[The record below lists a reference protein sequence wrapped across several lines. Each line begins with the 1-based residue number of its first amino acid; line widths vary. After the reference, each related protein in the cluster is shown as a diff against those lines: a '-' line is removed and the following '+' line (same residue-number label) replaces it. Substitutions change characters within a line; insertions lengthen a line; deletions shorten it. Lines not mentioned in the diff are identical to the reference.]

1 MTTNLIHIVEAI
13 IFAAGVAIKRSD
25 ILAKLPEGTTRKD
38 LNDAIKGLE
47 QKYQDPCGI
56 VLLCIGDKV
65 QFASNKEYGDIV
77 AAALKPVKEREL
89 SRALLEVMSI
99 VAYKQPVTRG
109 EIEDIRG
116 GRSADYA
123 IARQNSFSNVS
134 VSEISTICPI
144 TKKFS
149 TGWSFSETT
158 TRSAKGFTEKSTSQ
172 TALKKRKK
180 RRNRKSL
187 NVSVWRENST
197 SLSTRTKAP
206 TFSKERSIRLSKRTT
221 KRRHPTTM
229 MTRISQRR
237 SPKKKRQSRTTMT
250 KNKTMYFNKK
260 TGAHACF
267 FVIYRSLSNNDVCRH
282 TIISLSSLL

>member
-25 ILAKLPEGTTRKD
+25 ILAKLPEGTTRKE

-99 VAYKQPVTRG
+99 IAYKQPVTRG

-123 IARQNSFSNVS
+123 IATLMRVGLIEAQGRRDTPGRPVLYITTELFLKRFGLRNLDDLPDYKEVLDRLVVLGNYNR
-134 VSEISTICPI
+134 VSEGLYREVDIADSFEEAEEKAKQKELERQRLERELDEYIDPSESPDFLEGEEYSFVEADDDA
-144 TKKFS
+144 TK
-149 TGWSFSETT
+149 E
-158 TRSAKGFTEKSTSQ
+158 AAAADDDDEDDEDVAEVEATE
-172 TALKKRKK
+172 
-180 RRNRKSL
+180 
-187 NVSVWRENST
+187 E
-197 SLSTRTKAP
+197 
-206 TFSKERSIRLSKRTT
+206 
-221 KRRHPTTM
+221 
-229 MTRISQRR
+229 
-237 SPKKKRQSRTTMT
+237 
-250 KNKTMYFNKK
+250 
-260 TGAHACF
+260 
-267 FVIYRSLSNNDVCRH
+267 DVA
-282 TIISLSSLL
+282 SDDDDDED

>member
-123 IARQNSFSNVS
+123 IATLMRVGLIEAHGRRDTPGRPVLYITTELFLKRFGLRNLDDLPDYKEVLDRLVVLGNYNK
-134 VSEISTICPI
+134 VSEGLYREVDIAD
-144 TKKFS
+144 
-149 TGWSFSETT
+149 SFEEAEEK
-158 TRSAKGFTEKSTSQ
+158 AKQKELERQ
-172 TALKKRKK
+172 RME
-180 RRNRKSL
+180 
-187 NVSVWRENST
+187 RELDEFIDPN
-197 SLSTRTKAP
+197 
-206 TFSKERSIRLSKRTT
+206 E
-221 KRRHPTTM
+221 
-229 MTRISQRR
+229 
-237 SPKKKRQSRTTMT
+237 SPDFLEGEEYS
-250 KNKTMYFNKK
+250 
-260 TGAHACF
+260 
-267 FVIYRSLSNNDVCRH
+267 FVEADDEAAASDDDDDEDIAEAVAEEEAAESDDDDEE
-282 TIISLSSLL
+282 

>member
-123 IARQNSFSNVS
+123 IATLMRVGLIEAHGRRDTPGRPVLYITTELFLKRFGLRNLDDLPDYKEVLDRLVVLGNYNK
-134 VSEISTICPI
+134 VSEGLYREVDIAD
-144 TKKFS
+144 
-149 TGWSFSETT
+149 SFEEAEEK
-158 TRSAKGFTEKSTSQ
+158 AKQKELERQRMERELDEFIDPNESPDFLEGEEYSFVEADDEAAASDDDDDEDIAK
-172 TALKKRKK
+172 ALAEEEAAE
-180 RRNRKSL
+180 SDDDDDDG
-187 NVSVWRENST
+187 E
-197 SLSTRTKAP
+197 
-206 TFSKERSIRLSKRTT
+206 
-221 KRRHPTTM
+221 
-229 MTRISQRR
+229 
-237 SPKKKRQSRTTMT
+237 
-250 KNKTMYFNKK
+250 
-260 TGAHACF
+260 
-267 FVIYRSLSNNDVCRH
+267 
-282 TIISLSSLL
+282 

>member
-1 MTTNLIHIVEAI
+1 MTSNLIHIVEAI

-56 VLLCIGDKV
+56 VLLCFGDKV

-99 VAYKQPVTRG
+99 IAYKQPVTRG

-123 IARQNSFSNVS
+123 ITTLMRVGLIEAHGRRDTPGRPVLYITTELFLKRFGLRNLDDLPDYKEVLDRLVVLGNYNRVQEGLYREVDIADTFEEAEEKAKQQELRRKQMEQELDEYIDPGESPDFLQGEEYSFVEADEEPY
-134 VSEISTICPI
+134 SEAAASDDDEDDEDVADEIAA
-144 TKKFS
+144 
-149 TGWSFSETT
+149 EEEE
-158 TRSAKGFTEKSTSQ
+158 ADD
-172 TALKKRKK
+172 
-180 RRNRKSL
+180 
-187 NVSVWRENST
+187 VDDDDEN
-197 SLSTRTKAP
+197 
-206 TFSKERSIRLSKRTT
+206 
-221 KRRHPTTM
+221 
-229 MTRISQRR
+229 
-237 SPKKKRQSRTTMT
+237 
-250 KNKTMYFNKK
+250 
-260 TGAHACF
+260 
-267 FVIYRSLSNNDVCRH
+267 
-282 TIISLSSLL
+282 

>member
-25 ILAKLPEGTTRKD
+25 ILAKLPEGTTRKN

-123 IARQNSFSNVS
+123 IATLMRVGLIEAHGRRDTPGRPVLYITTELFLKRFGLRNLDDLPDYKEVLDRLVVLGNYNK
-134 VSEISTICPI
+134 VSEGLYREVDIAD
-144 TKKFS
+144 
-149 TGWSFSETT
+149 SFEEAEEK
-158 TRSAKGFTEKSTSQ
+158 AKQKELERQ
-172 TALKKRKK
+172 RME
-180 RRNRKSL
+180 
-187 NVSVWRENST
+187 RELDEFIDPN
-197 SLSTRTKAP
+197 
-206 TFSKERSIRLSKRTT
+206 E
-221 KRRHPTTM
+221 
-229 MTRISQRR
+229 
-237 SPKKKRQSRTTMT
+237 SPDFLEGEEYS
-250 KNKTMYFNKK
+250 
-260 TGAHACF
+260 
-267 FVIYRSLSNNDVCRH
+267 FVEADDEAAASDDDDDEDIAEAVAEEEAAESDDDDEE
-282 TIISLSSLL
+282 

>member
-123 IARQNSFSNVS
+123 IATLMRVGLIEAHGRRDTPGRPVLYITTELFLKRFGLRNLDDLPDYKEVLDRLVVLGNYNK
-134 VSEISTICPI
+134 VSEGLYREVDIAD
-144 TKKFS
+144 
-149 TGWSFSETT
+149 SFEEAEEK
-158 TRSAKGFTEKSTSQ
+158 AKQKELERQ
-172 TALKKRKK
+172 RME
-180 RRNRKSL
+180 
-187 NVSVWRENST
+187 RELDEFIDPN
-197 SLSTRTKAP
+197 
-206 TFSKERSIRLSKRTT
+206 E
-221 KRRHPTTM
+221 
-229 MTRISQRR
+229 
-237 SPKKKRQSRTTMT
+237 SPDFLEGEEYS
-250 KNKTMYFNKK
+250 
-260 TGAHACF
+260 
-267 FVIYRSLSNNDVCRH
+267 FVEADEEAAASDDDDDEDIAEAVAEEEAAESDDDDEE
-282 TIISLSSLL
+282 

>member
-1 MTTNLIHIVEAI
+1 MTTDLIHIVEAI

-25 ILAKLPEGTTRKD
+25 ILSKLPPEVTRKE

-47 QKYQDPCGI
+47 QKYQHPCGI

-123 IARQNSFSNVS
+123 IATLMRVGLIEAHGRRDTPGRPVLYITTELFLKRFGLRNLDDLPDYKEVLDRLVVLGNYNRVTEGLYREVDIADSFEEAEEKAKQKELERQRMERELDEFIDPSESPDFLEGEEYSFVEADDEAAASDDDDEDDEDIAEAVA
-134 VSEISTICPI
+134 EEEAA
-144 TKKFS
+144 
-149 TGWSFSETT
+149 ETDDDD
-158 TRSAKGFTEKSTSQ
+158 E
-172 TALKKRKK
+172 
-180 RRNRKSL
+180 
-187 NVSVWRENST
+187 E
-197 SLSTRTKAP
+197 
-206 TFSKERSIRLSKRTT
+206 
-221 KRRHPTTM
+221 
-229 MTRISQRR
+229 
-237 SPKKKRQSRTTMT
+237 
-250 KNKTMYFNKK
+250 
-260 TGAHACF
+260 
-267 FVIYRSLSNNDVCRH
+267 
-282 TIISLSSLL
+282 

>member
-123 IARQNSFSNVS
+123 IATLMRVGLIEAHGRRDTPGRPVLYITTELFLKRFGLRNLDDLPDYKEVLDRLVVLGNYNK
-134 VSEISTICPI
+134 VSEGLYREVDIAD
-144 TKKFS
+144 
-149 TGWSFSETT
+149 SFEEAEEKAKQKELERQRMERELDEFIDPNESPDFLEGEEYSFVEADDEAAASDDDDDEDIAEAVAEEETAET
-158 TRSAKGFTEKSTSQ
+158 DDED
-172 TALKKRKK
+172 
-180 RRNRKSL
+180 
-187 NVSVWRENST
+187 E
-197 SLSTRTKAP
+197 
-206 TFSKERSIRLSKRTT
+206 E
-221 KRRHPTTM
+221 
-229 MTRISQRR
+229 
-237 SPKKKRQSRTTMT
+237 
-250 KNKTMYFNKK
+250 
-260 TGAHACF
+260 
-267 FVIYRSLSNNDVCRH
+267 
-282 TIISLSSLL
+282 

>member
-123 IARQNSFSNVS
+123 IATLMRVGLIEAHGRRYTPGRPVLYITTELFLKRFGLRNLDDLPDYKEVLDRLVVLGNYNK
-134 VSEISTICPI
+134 VSEGLYREVDIAD
-144 TKKFS
+144 
-149 TGWSFSETT
+149 SFEEAEEKAKQKELERQRMARELDEFIDPNESPDFLEGEEYSFVEADDEAAATDDDDEDDEDIAEVVAEEE
-158 TRSAKGFTEKSTSQ
+158 SADTDDDDDDGE
-172 TALKKRKK
+172 
-180 RRNRKSL
+180 
-187 NVSVWRENST
+187 
-197 SLSTRTKAP
+197 
-206 TFSKERSIRLSKRTT
+206 
-221 KRRHPTTM
+221 
-229 MTRISQRR
+229 
-237 SPKKKRQSRTTMT
+237 
-250 KNKTMYFNKK
+250 
-260 TGAHACF
+260 
-267 FVIYRSLSNNDVCRH
+267 
-282 TIISLSSLL
+282 

>member
-1 MTTNLIHIVEAI
+1 MTSNLIHIVEAI

-56 VLLCIGDKV
+56 VLLCFGDKV

-99 VAYKQPVTRG
+99 IAYKQPVTRG

-123 IARQNSFSNVS
+123 ITTLMRVGLIEAHGRRDTPGRPVLYITTELFLKRFGLRNLDDLPDYKEVLDRLVVLGNYNRVQEGLYREVDIADTFEEAEEKAKQQELRRKQMEQELDEYIDPSESPDFLQGEEYSFVEADE
-134 VSEISTICPI
+134 VPYSEAAASDDDEDEEDVADEIAA
-144 TKKFS
+144 
-149 TGWSFSETT
+149 EEEE
-158 TRSAKGFTEKSTSQ
+158 A
-172 TALKKRKK
+172 
-180 RRNRKSL
+180 
-187 NVSVWRENST
+187 
-197 SLSTRTKAP
+197 
-206 TFSKERSIRLSKRTT
+206 
-221 KRRHPTTM
+221 
-229 MTRISQRR
+229 
-237 SPKKKRQSRTTMT
+237 
-250 KNKTMYFNKK
+250 
-260 TGAHACF
+260 
-267 FVIYRSLSNNDVCRH
+267 NDV
-282 TIISLSSLL
+282 SDDDEN